1 VSVRRRSALGYGLGI
16 GLGLLTLAWGPL
28 LLYWGWGTGFAQDL
42 PGVEMSLTA
51 RPTASGGAGE
61 YRLTLMN
68 LEEEAISL
76 DEIRVF
82 LPAGQSYVGLAVGSE
97 IDGEPLEEEGRIS
110 QAVAFVEGAVV
121 AAGAVVTKGIPS
133 YAIARGVPATIVGQR
148 G

>member
-1 VSVRRRSALGYGLGI
+1 M
-16 GLGLLTLAWGPL
+16 
-28 LLYWGWGTGFAQDL
+28 
-42 PGVEMSLTA
+42 EMSLTA
-51 RPTASGGAGE
+51 QPTASGGAGE

-82 LPAGQSYVGLAVGSE
+82 PPTGQSYVGLAVGSE
-97 IDGEPLEEEGRIS
+97 IDGEPLEEEGSLIWAGHLVLPGEGTLVLGFWTAATGEEGRIS

-121 AAGAVVTKGIPS
+121 AAGTVVTKDIPGYS
-133 YAIARGVPATIVGQR
+133 IARGVPATIVGQQ